1 MPDLPNVGVERDLE
15 QFKVS
20 VFVTYIYITAN
31 KLLILGIL

>member
-20 VFVTYIYITAN
+20 VFDTYKKTAN

>member
-20 VFVTYIYITAN
+20 VSNTYKKN
-31 KLLILGIL
+31 NN